1 MPLHLGHL
9 CAFEGVVD
17 GLPEPRVPDMRVDA
31 LLLEVVVDLALNE
44 VLVLDPALLEVR
56 GD

>member
-9 CAFEGVVD
+9 RAFEGVVD